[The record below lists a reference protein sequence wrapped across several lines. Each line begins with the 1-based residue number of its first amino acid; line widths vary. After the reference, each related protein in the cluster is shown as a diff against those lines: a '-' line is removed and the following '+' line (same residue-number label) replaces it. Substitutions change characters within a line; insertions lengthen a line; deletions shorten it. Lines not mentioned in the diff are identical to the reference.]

1 MERGPAIAGA
11 LVATV
16 LVFGGFI
23 AIRTLSRF
31 FRSIVWFAETVALF
45 GLAVVFGYV
54 TYRVLWGDSDD
65 PRRH

>member
-1 MERGPAIAGA
+1 MERGLAMVGA

-23 AIRTLSRF
+23 AIRILSRF
-31 FRSIVWFAETVALF
+31 LRSVVWFTETVALF
-45 GLAVVFGYV
+45 GLAVIIGYV
-54 TYRVLWGDSDD
+54 TYRVLLGDSDD